1 MTSSKTCGTRSCP
14 RKCCSFQLSTVLFTL
29 HAACRD
35 IFQARTP
42 QRYRSVAPH
51 CGTFSAAV
59 AVTMRN
65 VHYVVAAVAV
75 TALAVVYATEAGW
88 FQEGGG
94 PQHTGVSPFTIT
106 TGGHPQ
112 WTYDT
117 GSSVSGGMTISAD
130 GSYAYVGA
138 GDGYLYCLSVNT
150 VDSGGDDI
158 STGFGD
164 GASSKWSVDLGGTVT
179 VSPTLS
185 ADGSQVFVGYVDSH
199 IAGVQWWCLVLLT
212 TLVLIRQLWRLEVL
226 LYRCIQRRNH
236 LADRGVRRSVFQRHA
251 WLGPAVFRNRCFL
264 PVRCGSSYGGGIV
277 ELPCQ
282 GRNHRSTDPVVRQQV
297 PVRRTLCSWVGS
309 CV

>member
-1 MTSSKTCGTRSCP
+1 MTSSKTCGTRRSL
-14 RKCCSFQLSTVLFTL
+14 CSAKFAAAVPENVVVFSYSQCGLPYMP
-29 HAACRD
+29 HAG
-35 IFQARTP
+35 IFSRLARPSDTA
-42 QRYRSVAPH
+42 SVAPH

-117 GSSVSGGMTISAD
+117 GSSISGGMAISAD

-138 GDGYLYCLSVNT
+138 GDGYLFCLSVNT

-199 IAGVQWWCLVLLT
+199 IAGVQWWRLVLLT
-212 TLVLIRQLWRLEVL
+212 TRVLIPQLRRLEVL

-236 LADRGVRRSVFQRHA
+236 LAD
-251 WLGPAVFRNRCFL
+251 
-264 PVRCGSSYGGGIV
+264 
-277 ELPCQ
+277 
-282 GRNHRSTDPVVRQQV
+282 
-297 PVRRTLCSWVGS
+297 
-309 CV
+309 